1 MKIDLITLF
10 PEMFDALSYG
20 IVGRAQKA
28 KQLTLKHYQLRD
40 YSNDPNGRIDDR
52 PYGGGPGMVMEYE
65 PLAKAIAAAK
75 TADETST
82 RVIYLSPQGKK
93 LDQAALEHFATL
105 PRLTLI
111 CGRYEGIDERALED
125 LIDEEWSVGDYV
137 VSGGELPAML
147 MIDAITRLL
156 PDTLG
161 HEQSAEQ
168 DSFSDGLLDHPHYTR
183 PEVINNK
190 PVPAV
195 LLSGDHAAIKQ
206 WRLQQALGKTW
217 QKRPDLLKMRV
228 LSECEQTLLDAYIK
242 DAQAKEE

>member
-1 MKIDLITLF
+1 
-10 PEMFDALSYG
+10 MFDALSYG